1 MSGQA
6 NASAGGVLL
15 GLTAAA
21 TSGALVGG
29 AIVLVVVSL

>member
-1 MSGQA
+1 MTDTA
-6 NASAGGVLL
+6 PAGVLL

-29 AIVLVVVSL
+29 LLVLVVVSV